1 MTAPSDEDLPY
12 ETEMLDRLAEVS
24 IQVGLNLQK
33 GQNLIIT
40 APVEA
45 LPLVR
50 RLSAEAYRRGAG
62 IVTSMLSDDIL
73 TLDRYRF
80 ASDESLDAAPDWMFN
95 AMANAFDNNTAR
107 LAVSAANPLLLS
119 EQDPSRVARAGKSMS
134 MASKPAMERIT
145 NFVTNWNIVSF
156 PGAAWAKKVFPDLS
170 ESDAISELAKAI
182 FSISRVDN
190 PDPIGAWKLHQETL
204 NERQEWLNT
213 QNFHALRYKA
223 PGTDLEI
230 GLADGHEWKGGAST
244 AKNGITCTPNIPT
257 EEVFTTPHSHRVNG
271 VVRASKPLVHRGTLI
286 DGIEVVF
293 EDGKITDAKA
303 SKGEE
308 VFLNLID
315 TDEGARRLGE
325 VALVPHSSPIS
336 KSGLLFYNTL
346 YDENASSHIA
356 LGQCYSKC
364 FKGDIGIN
372 PEAVREAGGN
382 SSNIHVDWM
391 IGSERMDIDGITA
404 DGNIK
409 SVMRRGEWSY
419 K

>member
-156 PGAAWAKKVFPDLS
+156 PGAAWARKVFPDLS
-170 ESDAISELAKAI
+170 ETDAISELAKAI

-409 SVMRRGEWSY
+409 SVMRGGEWSY

>member
-213 QNFHALRYKA
+213 QNFYALRYKA

-409 SVMRRGEWSY
+409 SVMRGGEWSY

>member
-170 ESDAISELAKAI
+170 ETDAISELAKAI

-213 QNFHALRYKA
+213 QNFYALRYKA

-409 SVMRRGEWSY
+409 SVMRGGEWSY

>member
-170 ESDAISELAKAI
+170 ETDAISELAKAI

-364 FKGDIGIN
+364 FKDDIGIN

-409 SVMRRGEWSY
+409 SVMRGGEWSY

>member
-170 ESDAISELAKAI
+170 ETDAISELAKAI

-204 NERQEWLNT
+204 NERQKWLNT

-364 FKGDIGIN
+364 FKDDIGIN

-409 SVMRRGEWSY
+409 SVMRGGEWSY

>member
-1 MTAPSDEDLPY
+1 MTALSDEDLPY

-170 ESDAISELAKAI
+170 ETDAISELAKAI

-204 NERQEWLNT
+204 NERQAWLNT

-409 SVMRRGEWSY
+409 SVMRGGEWSY

>member
-170 ESDAISELAKAI
+170 ETDAISELAKAI

-409 SVMRRGEWSY
+409 SVMRGGEWSY

>member
-170 ESDAISELAKAI
+170 ETDAISELAKAI

-213 QNFHALRYKA
+213 QNFYALRYKA

-364 FKGDIGIN
+364 FKDDIGIN

-409 SVMRRGEWSY
+409 SVMRGGEWSY

>member
-1 MTAPSDEDLPY
+1 MTALSDEDLPY

-156 PGAAWAKKVFPDLS
+156 PGAAWARKVFPDLS
-170 ESDAISELAKAI
+170 ETDAISELAKAI

-213 QNFHALRYKA
+213 QNFYALRYKA

-364 FKGDIGIN
+364 FKDDIGIN

-409 SVMRRGEWSY
+409 SVMRGGEWSY

>member
-1 MTAPSDEDLPY
+1 MTALSDEDLPY

-409 SVMRRGEWSY
+409 SVMRGGEWSY
-419 K
+419 N

>member
-364 FKGDIGIN
+364 FKDDIGIN

-409 SVMRRGEWSY
+409 SVMRGGEWSY

>member
-372 PEAVREAGGN
+372 SEAVREAGGN

-409 SVMRRGEWSY
+409 SVMRGGEWSY

>member
-409 SVMRRGEWSY
+409 SVMRGGEWSY

>member
-33 GQNLIIT
+33 GQDLIIT

-156 PGAAWAKKVFPDLS
+156 PGAAWARKVFPDLS
-170 ESDAISELAKAI
+170 ETDAISELAKAI

-213 QNFHALRYKA
+213 QNFYALRYKA

-364 FKGDIGIN
+364 FKDDIGIN

-409 SVMRRGEWSY
+409 SVMRGGEWSY

>member
-1 MTAPSDEDLPY
+1 MTALSDEDLPY

-364 FKGDIGIN
+364 FKDDIGIN

-409 SVMRRGEWSY
+409 SVMRGGEWSY

>member
-107 LAVSAANPLLLS
+107 LAVSAANRLLLS

-170 ESDAISELAKAI
+170 ETDAISELAKAI

-409 SVMRRGEWSY
+409 SVMRGGEWSY
-419 K
+419 N

>member
-1 MTAPSDEDLPY
+1 MTALSDEDLPY

-409 SVMRRGEWSY
+409 SVMRGGEWSY

>member
-1 MTAPSDEDLPY
+1 MTALSDEDLPY

-170 ESDAISELAKAI
+170 ETDAISELAKAI

-364 FKGDIGIN
+364 FKDDIGIN

-409 SVMRRGEWSY
+409 SVMRGGEWSY

>member
-156 PGAAWAKKVFPDLS
+156 PGAAWARKVFPDLS
-170 ESDAISELAKAI
+170 ETDAISELAKAI

-213 QNFHALRYKA
+213 QNFYALRYKA

-364 FKGDIGIN
+364 FKDDIGIN

-409 SVMRRGEWSY
+409 SVMRGGEWSY

>member
-1 MTAPSDEDLPY
+1 M
-12 ETEMLDRLAEVS
+12 
-24 IQVGLNLQK
+24 
-33 GQNLIIT
+33 
-40 APVEA
+40 
-45 LPLVR
+45 
-50 RLSAEAYRRGAG
+50 
-62 IVTSMLSDDIL
+62 
-73 TLDRYRF
+73 
-80 ASDESLDAAPDWMFN
+80 
-95 AMANAFDNNTAR
+95 
-107 LAVSAANPLLLS
+107 
-119 EQDPSRVARAGKSMS
+119 
-134 MASKPAMERIT
+134 
-145 NFVTNWNIVSF
+145 
-156 PGAAWAKKVFPDLS
+156 
-170 ESDAISELAKAI
+170 
-182 FSISRVDN
+182 
-190 PDPIGAWKLHQETL
+190 
-204 NERQEWLNT
+204 
-213 QNFHALRYKA
+213 
-223 PGTDLEI
+223 
-230 GLADGHEWKGGAST
+230 ADGHEWKGGAST

-364 FKGDIGIN
+364 FKDDIGIN

-409 SVMRRGEWSY
+409 SVMRGGEWSY

>member
-409 SVMRRGEWSY
+409 SVMRGGEWSY
-419 K
+419 N

>member
-156 PGAAWAKKVFPDLS
+156 PGAAWARKVFPDLS
-170 ESDAISELAKAI
+170 ETDAISELAKAI

-213 QNFHALRYKA
+213 QNFYALRYKA

-356 LGQCYSKC
+356 LGQYYSKC
-364 FKGDIGIN
+364 FKDDIGIN

-409 SVMRRGEWSY
+409 SVMRGGEWSY

>member
-1 MTAPSDEDLPY
+1 MTALSDEDLPY

-170 ESDAISELAKAI
+170 ETDAISELAKAI

-213 QNFHALRYKA
+213 QNFYALRYKA

-364 FKGDIGIN
+364 FKDDIGIN

-409 SVMRRGEWSY
+409 SVMRGGEWSY